1 MIRLS
6 VSIIL
11 SILFLIPSFAAEY
24 RTGDLFKVEQ
34 YDTLYNDIFAGCRQA
49 DIFGVVKGD
58 VYAGCQVLTLE
69 GEIEDDLWAG
79 CRSLEVRGTV
89 RDNVFGFAGTI
100 LIDSDIG
107 GDVIAYGGTVRIT
120 ERASIKGNLFV
131 GSGQLFLDGG
141 QIGGNIK
148 GGAGQI
154 HLNGVVKGRVELGG
168 NKVTFGPNYQA
179 KDGTQLTL
187 ESELDRE
194 KMDYIPSDLE
204 VIVKEHKYFYH
215 SIFFFWF
222 FLSLLIVGIIIIAL
236 LKNFSLDYITHV
248 RKNPLQDLGLGFL
261 IVIVTPIVL
270 LVLLILILTIP
281 VGLILSAVYFILLY
295 ISIIFASLFSGDYIL
310 KLFKKNGKISLFWP
324 LLIGIVIYVLLIQIP
339 LVGFL
344 VSLIVISFGSGSLI
358 SYIWQLRKPA
368 ESSVE

>member
-1 MIRLS
+1 VIF
-6 VSIIL
+6 IK
-11 SILFLIPSFAAEY
+11 PSFAAEY
-24 RTGDLFKVEQ
+24 RAGDLIKVQES
-34 YDTLYNDIFAGCRQA
+34 DTVYSDIFAGCRQV
-49 DIFGVVKGD
+49 DILGSVKGD
-58 VYAGCQVLTLE
+58 VYAGCQVFNLE
-69 GEIEDDLWAG
+69 GEIGDDLWAG
-79 CRSLEVRGTV
+79 CRSLEIRGNV
-89 RDNVFGFAGTI
+89 KDNVFGAAATI

-107 GDVIAYGGTVRIT
+107 GDVIAYSGSVRIT

-154 HLNGVVKGRVELGG
+154 HLNGVVKGRVQLEGK
-168 NKVTFGPNYQA
+168 KVTFGPNYKA

-194 KMDYIPSDLE
+194 KMDYIPSDVE
-204 VIVKEHKYFYH
+204 VIVKEHKFFYH

-236 LKNFSLDYITHV
+236 FKNFSIDYIPHAW
-248 RKNPLQDLGLGFL
+248 KNPLKDLGLGFL

-270 LVLLILILTIP
+270 LVLMLLILTIP
-281 VGLILSAVYFILLY
+281 VGLILSAGYLILLY
-295 ISIIFASLFSGDYIL
+295 ISIVFASLFAGDYLL
-310 KLFKKNGKISLFWP
+310 KLVKMNGKNSLFWP
-324 LLIGIVIYVLLIQIP
+324 LLLGIVLYVLLIQVP

-344 VSLIVISFGSGSLI
+344 FSLIVISFGSGSLI
-358 SYIWQLRKPA
+358 AYIWKLKRTA
-368 ESSVE
+368 ESQTA